1 MTTEFYPLPRF
12 PASEPLDWVSS
23 PQQLT
28 LTDTQAD
35 WLLYEGSLTA
45 RLKRIGKQFSVQL
58 LGQAQHPPH
67 AEERRRVAHERP
79 VVVREVLLYCN
90 HQPWVFARSLFS
102 PRAENANTLNLKTL
116 GEQSLGESLFGR
128 DDLHS
133 SAIEVAD
140 VGLTHPV
147 AKWNRRWFHT
157 ERPLLGRRRMF
168 STQGEQLLVSE
179 VFLEPS
185 PLYSR
190 STPEE

>member
-12 PASEPLDWVSS
+12 PASEALDWVP

-133 SAIEVAD
+133 GSIEVAD
-140 VGLTHPV
+140 VQPNHPV
-147 AKWNRRWFHT
+147 AEWNTRWFHST
-157 ERPLLGRRRMF
+157 RHLLGRRRMF